1 MTTPI
6 SELSSLTDL
15 KIPTFTTDGSIPA
28 QAPQAPAAQPV
39 VPATVAASSPLM
51 GDALDAMGEVEFSKF
66 VDTLEGDDEINTPTL
81 QSIAKKMLA
90 GPLKEAF
97 KTKHQSAALEQVV
110 AKLTKEIEDLRNG
123 QKQTTEQLT
132 TAQDAQQREV
142 RFNKLSAECTGLGV
156 DLATALADE
165 KVQDILNNQAKDDSS
180 ALVLSQ
186 EIAQWMQRG
195 KFDKA
200 AALMKLAVDKATPP
214 DPASSKPVAP
224 AGSAGAPVAPV
235 EKTYEQELAEITH
248 AYSRSQK
255 TFADSQTRAARL
267 DALKKKHGRA

>member
-1 MTTPI
+1 MTTPT
-6 SELSSLTDL
+6 LSSLTDL
-15 KIPTFTTDGSIPA
+15 NIPTFTAGG
-28 QAPQAPAAQPV
+28 QAPALAQQTPPT
-39 VPATVAASSPLM
+39 PATVPAVPTSSPLM
-51 GDALDAMGEVEFSKF
+51 GDALDAMGEVEFVKF
-66 VDTLEGDDEINTPTL
+66 VDSLEGDDDINTSSL
-81 QSIAKKMLA
+81 QTIAKKMLA

-123 QKQTTEQLT
+123 QKQTTEQMT

-156 DLATALADE
+156 DLAAALADE

-200 AALMKLAVDKATPP
+200 ATLMKLAIDKATPP